1 MTVAL
6 YILTEKYQDITNA
19 LVADFKSRVE
29 TDGGTFEADNCLKD
43 NILALGGSMGN
54 AESYNRIELFNDE
67 KISITSSLKD
77 VTDLSK
83 TFTDYT
89 QSFTIPASENNNIIL
104 KHWYENA
111 VENGFD
117 QRVRYNGYIEIDTV
131 LFRKG
136 KFQIESATIKD
147 GKPKDYKL
155 TFYGNLT
162 SLTDEFGDNKLK
174 DVLALND
181 YSYEYT
187 ASSVID
193 RVKGLADYDVMF
205 PLISSDRFWQ
215 YDSSGGG
222 GGAGSDNIA
231 NSGGAINTNEL
242 FPALKMPRV
251 FEALQTQYSINF
263 NSTFLQTEQFKR
275 LFLLFKN
282 KDTFEF
288 KTEFKA
294 VDLLGTNVSDDRFEI
309 NTDENYVSVISLLEG
324 YEFDPSIRV
333 LITPTITSAEWTLKA
348 FADGLEYQSYN
359 GIGISSATILSSYN
373 EMADLLGQKLTFE
386 ISFNQATNYVVEV
399 EAKYTEQVP
408 TEPPTTYTIEKDT
421 GTVSA
426 SLFLDL
432 TLFAPDIKVTDFFS
446 GFLKMFNLTCYS
458 TDGINYTLETL
469 DYWYESGRIKDISEY
484 TERDF
489 DISRVQTYKSINF
502 EYQKSESLT
511 NEAFYSNFERRYGDL
526 KYNFNDDGS
535 DYTIKL
541 PFENILFQKFTGT
554 NLAVGY
560 FLKTDFQKYIPKP
573 VILYKGDPEDVDFY
587 MTTGS
592 GHVGIS
598 STPIFGAETYPNEVF
613 SLNWGSENSVITGQN
628 LTNSLYKQ
636 YYLNYLNNLYKK
648 SSRLVNAKA
657 KFPYSLLNSLQLN
670 DRVVIR
676 DKRYVIQKFTTDLLT
691 FEVNLELLQ
700 DFRTVLPNNSFSV
713 SIAPDAVSDIK
724 FRIVPYDGLEITLLL
739 DEQKIINSF
748 KYEDDFLVLD
758 VKENATGFSK
768 IAYFETTNN
777 DIIIIQQDA

>member
-19 LVADFKSRVE
+19 LVGGFQTRVE
-29 TDGGTFEADNCLKD
+29 TDGGTFEAGNCLKD
-43 NILALGGSMGN
+43 NITALGGSMGN
-54 AESYNRIELFNDE
+54 TETYNRIELFNDE

-89 QSFTIPASENNNIIL
+89 QSFTIPASENNNIIF

-117 QRVRYNGYIEIDTV
+117 QRVRYKGYIEIDTE

-147 GKPKDYKL
+147 GKPQDYKL

-162 SLTDEFGDNKLK
+162 SLTDEFGEDKLK

-193 RVKGLADYDVMF
+193 RVKGLFDYDVMF
-205 PLISSDRFWQ
+205 PLISSDRVWE
-215 YDSSGGG
+215 YGSGG
-222 GGAGSDNIA
+222 SNNIA
-231 NSGGAINTNEL
+231 HTGHAINTNEL
-242 FPALKMPRV
+242 FPALKMYRV
-251 FEALQTQYSINF
+251 FEALQTQYGINF
-263 NSTFLQTEQFKR
+263 NSTFLQTPQFLG

-282 KDTFEF
+282 KDAFEF

-294 VDLLGTNVSDDRFEI
+294 VDLLGANDSMQHFEI
-309 NTDENYVSVISLLEG
+309 NTSEDFVRVNSLLSG
-324 YEFDPSIRV
+324 YEYDPYINV
-333 LITPTITSAEWTLKA
+333 AITPTVTSAEWTLKA
-348 FADGLEYQSYN
+348 FSDGLEYQTYNGTGVSSVNIFTSYN
-359 GIGISSATILSSYN
+359 S
-373 EMADLLGQKLTFE
+373 MANLLDQKITFE
-386 ISFNQATNYVVEV
+386 ISFNQATNYSVVVE
-399 EAKYTEQVP
+399 AGYTEQDP
-408 TEPPTTYTIEKDT
+408 LSPPTYNTISRNT

-426 SLFLDL
+426 SLLLDL

-469 DYWYESGRIKDISEY
+469 DYWYQSGRIKDISEY

-502 EYQKSESLT
+502 EYEKSESFM
-511 NEAFYSNFERRYGDL
+511 NEGFYSNFERRYGDL
-526 KYNFNDDGS
+526 KYQFSDDGS
-535 DYTIKL
+535 DYNIKL
-541 PFENILFQKFTGT
+541 PFEQLYFNKFDGE
-554 NLAVGY
+554 NLQVG
-560 FLKTDFQKYIPKP
+560 FCLKTDFQKYIPKP
-573 VILYKGDPEDVDFY
+573 IILYKGETKAVDFY

-592 GHVGIS
+592 GHEHILQ
-598 STPIFGAETYPNEVF
+598 TPTFGAELNYLNEIY
-613 SLNWGSENSVITGQN
+613 STNWGAENSTQTFEVIN
-628 LTNSLYKQ
+628 NSLYDG

-648 SSRLVNAKA
+648 SSRLVKAKA

-691 FEVNLELLQ
+691 FEVDLELLQ
-700 DFRTVLPNNSFSV
+700 DFRPILPNNSF
-713 SIAPDAVSDIK
+713 
-724 FRIVPYDGLEITLLL
+724 TLNI
-739 DEQKIINSF
+739 DNTAQVINHPIINYPELDF
-748 KYEDDFLVLD
+748 TIADDRFGMINGFDYADDFLTLD
-758 VKENATGFSK
+758 
-768 IAYFETTNN
+768 IAANTSGDLQIAILETSNN
-777 DIIIIQQDA
+777 DLIVIKQYA